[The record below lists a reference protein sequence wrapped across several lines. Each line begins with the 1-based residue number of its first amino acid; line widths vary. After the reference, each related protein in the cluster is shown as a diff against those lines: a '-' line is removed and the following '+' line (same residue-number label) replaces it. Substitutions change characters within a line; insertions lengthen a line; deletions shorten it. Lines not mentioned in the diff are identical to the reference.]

1 MGKPIKIANLAEDM
15 IRLSGYTP
23 HVDIKIV
30 YTGLRPG
37 EKLYEELLQAE
48 EGTTKTCHDSIFVG
62 KPFDLHW
69 EDVSKM
75 LEELE
80 RCADCGDDDEIISV
94 LKMCVPTYKPMR
106 NHQIK
111 PVSINVKERSELA

>member
-1 MGKPIKIANLAEDM
+1 
-15 IRLSGYTP
+15 
-23 HVDIKIV
+23 
-30 YTGLRPG
+30 
-37 EKLYEELLQAE
+37 
-48 EGTTKTCHDSIFVG
+48 
-62 KPFDLHW
+62 LHW